1 MALGSPSASLANRL
15 VFWSPD
21 TYETSHAENGTSP
34 EGEDSLSGESD
45 GSRDGGVSMYV
56 QLFADMLK
64 EVLDHEGKLFVES
77 ELDLFM
83 KYHRLPYPAKYLF
96 CRLCLRKTDKWHR
109 LSSLKYES
117 ELGDGIIAVVK
128 TLCGRPQPPVS
139 SGEQEDVKPLLEE
152 QSFINPDLEPT
163 FRLPDP
169 QIKSE
174 TDVEPD
180 SRAAADVPTV
190 NLRAEVDEDVKPVL
204 NTSPAKGTNYPIIT
218 IDDREV
224 IDLTFDGDDDGDGDE
239 TEVEEEIADEK
250 RLEVGPSTSRVYE
263 PSTPSLT
270 PRSPDFSVFADDEEQ
285 VSLFELLDCL
295 TTDELHDIAKQL
307 KLKTKVKRRDHL
319 IDSILR
325 SSSTQGTLAFPVVGT
340 RKGKEKAMVQ
350 SKLPFG
356 AKNKSLMQT
365 VLPFK
370 PREPYRTQ
378 QDRVRD
384 IVMTKLQKC
393 IRLNADV
400 VALFRRA
407 NLVYFRSTQ
416 HTSELLTPALLARAK
431 KRAYP
436 TYPYARTPD
445 IWRTRAELLAYEDA
459 LAVEAEVD
467 ALLENTT
474 SAWGRGR
481 DGSTMSRTPG
491 LSMGRPSRTPM
502 TPATGAC
509 SVSTPGKK
517 GVAIVAEEEAESV
530 RVKNARMVKEIL
542 ECIYPRWE
550 TLVAEKRDVEDEDGW
565 RKALQRFECGHILT
579 RVVCKG
585 AHALGIL
592 REYDRELQVLD
603 ALLAQTRW
611 RRGRRGRW
619 HDRRA
624 LLLMNHLRPSST
636 SSTSPSSSPSPS
648 PTSITSR
655 VADHD
660 ASTLRGV
667 VAALEDPDT
676 HIVFRPMLERRLTRL
691 EKWLD
696 IPADERHECAGR
708 LRKAAEVYVKGVRV
722 DRRLMLDEAGRVV
735 DKGNGSL
742 SWANRRDTSP
752 QKRLEEVK
760 QEKGGGKSIWKGRD
774 GDEVSVEE
782 LALQHYEDIHGCKG
796 FHSEGRIVTTLFGL
810 LFWDV
815 IFAPLPGAFETRY
828 QAAPLDLAEDT
839 FYYAR
844 QAIADARIAEI
855 EAGRAAE
862 ILEETWRA
870 HEGVVCVGVRWD
882 MFAKDDLVGIVKCMD
897 PKALA
902 VICRLMCED
911 YAGRT
916 GGVPDLIVWN
926 EEEGWAKF
934 VEVKGPGDSLQENQK
949 VWIDVLLQAG
959 MPVEVC
965 HVYEAGSTPKKAKP
979 KPKPPKASAQKTPGK
994 RKAGGGRKRKR
1005 GARDDGSEPD
1015 DFELV
1020 IESEEGGEE
1029 ENVDYSQL
1037 DRGTDEEVEDELEP
1051 VKKKR
1056 RKTLRAEPESPV
1068 ARKVARLNSQA
1079 EVLNATPEAR
1089 RTRSRSRAR

>member
-1 MALGSPSASLANRL
+1 MVLGSPSASLANKL

-21 TYETSHAENGTSP
+21 TDDTSHAEDGPSSADAQDGAAAKA
-34 EGEDSLSGESD
+34 EGSKHD
-45 GSRDGGVSMYV
+45 GVSMYV
-56 QLFADMLK
+56 KLFEDMLK
-64 EVLDHEGKLFVES
+64 DVIDGEAHLFVED
-77 ELDLFM
+77 ELNCFM
-83 KYHRLPYPAKYLF
+83 KYHRLPYEAKYLF

-117 ELGDGIIAVVK
+117 ELGDGIVAAVE
-128 TLCGRPQPPVS
+128 TLCGRPQAPAPAAQ
-139 SGEQEDVKPLLEE
+139 EEDVKPAVDG
-152 QSFINPDLEPT
+152 INSILPDLEPR
-163 FRLPDP
+163 FRLPGPPVKTEPDTEP
-169 QIKSE
+169 HSLGEPAAFVKSE
-174 TDVEPD
+174 ESSEVQDDV
-180 SRAAADVPTV
+180 
-190 NLRAEVDEDVKPVL
+190 NPVL
-204 NTSPAKGTNYPIIT
+204 KTSATNPSSFPVIMIE
-218 IDDREV
+218 DREV
-224 IDLTFDGDDDGDGDE
+224 IDLTFDDDGDE
-239 TEVEEEIADEK
+239 TEVEA
-250 RLEVGPSTSRVYE
+250 EVLDDKFAQAGPSASPVYE

-270 PRSPDFSVFADDEEQ
+270 PRAPDFSVFADDEEQ
-285 VSLFELLDCL
+285 ASLLELLDCL
-295 TTDELHDIAKQL
+295 TTDELHDIARQL
-307 KLKTKVKRRDHL
+307 KLKTKVKKRDIL

-325 SSSTQGTLAFPVVGT
+325 SSSTQGTLAFPVVGS
-340 RKGKEKAMVQ
+340 RKGKEKAKVQ

-356 AKNKSLMQT
+356 AKAKPLTQT

-384 IVMTKLQKC
+384 IVMDKLQKC

-436 TYPYARTPD
+436 TYPYARTHD

-474 SAWGRGR
+474 SSWGGGR
-481 DGSTMSRTPG
+481 DRSSTASRTPG
-491 LSMGRPSRTPM
+491 LGPGMGMGRGSRTPVAPSKGGSVAAE
-502 TPATGAC
+502 TP
-509 SVSTPGKK
+509 
-517 GVAIVAEEEAESV
+517 ESV
-530 RVKNARMVKEIL
+530 RGRKGQEEEEESVRMKNARAVTDIL

-550 TLVAEKRDVEDEDGW
+550 RLVATKPEVEDEDGR

-592 REYDRELQVLD
+592 HQYDRELEVLN

-624 LLLMNHLRPSST
+624 LLLMNHLRPST
-636 SSTSPSSSPSPS
+636 SSPSSSTATVTAIS
-648 PTSITSR
+648 
-655 VADHD
+655 DHD
-660 ASTLRGV
+660 SATLQSV
-667 VAALEDPDT
+667 IAALEDADT

-696 IPADERHECAGR
+696 VPVAERHQCVGR
-708 LRKAAEVYVKGVRV
+708 LAKAGEVFVKGVRV
-722 DRRLMLDEAGRVV
+722 DRRLRLDEAGRVLGGKA
-735 DKGNGSL
+735 DGNGAGVL
-742 SWANRRDTSP
+742 SWANRRETSP
-752 QKRLEEVK
+752 QKRGAQDEP
-760 QEKGGGKSIWKGRD
+760 EKFGGKSVWKGRD
-774 GDEVSVEE
+774 GEEVSVEA
-782 LALQHYEDIHGCKG
+782 LALQHYEDRHGCKG

-815 IFAPLPGAFETRY
+815 LFAPIPGAFETRY

-844 QAIADARIAEI
+844 QDLADARLAEI

-862 ILEETWRA
+862 ILDGAWTA

-882 MFAKDDLVGIVKCMD
+882 LFAREDLVEIVKCING
-897 PKALA
+897 KALA

-916 GGVPDLIVWN
+916 GGVPDLLVWN
-926 EEEGWAKF
+926 EAEGWAKF

-965 HVYEAGSTPKKAKP
+965 HVYEAGSTPKKVKP
-979 KPKPPKASAQKTPGK
+979 KPKPKPQAKGSSARKVLGK
-994 RKAGGGRKRKR
+994 RKTGAGQKRKR
-1005 GARDDGSEPD
+1005 GTNATADTESDSDESVRI
-1015 DFELV
+1015 V
-1020 IESEEGGEE
+1020 ESEDDEDE

-1037 DRGTDEEVEDELEP
+1037 DRYTDEEVEEVLEP
-1051 VKKKR
+1051 PKKKR
-1056 RKTLRAEPESPV
+1056 RKNGARDEPESPV
-1068 ARKVARLNSQA
+1068 ARKVARLNSQP
-1079 EVLNATPEAR
+1079 EILNAV
-1089 RTRSRSRAR
+1089 

>member
-1 MALGSPSASLANRL
+1 MVLGSPSASLTNKL

-21 TYETSHAENGTSP
+21 TEDTSQA
-34 EGEDSLSGESD
+34 DD
-45 GSRDGGVSMYV
+45 GSANAGNAGGAAEKAEGSKHDGVSMYV
-56 QLFADMLK
+56 KLFEEMLK
-64 EVLDHEGKLFVES
+64 EVIDGEAHLFVED
-77 ELDLFM
+77 ELNCFM
-83 KYHRLPYPAKYLF
+83 KYHRLPYEAKYLF

-117 ELGDGIIAVVK
+117 ELGDGIVAAVE
-128 TLCGRPQPPVS
+128 TLCGRPQPPAPAA
-139 SGEQEDVKPLLEE
+139 EEEDVKPAVEDIVL
-152 QSFINPDLEPT
+152 PDLEPQ
-163 FRLPDP
+163 FQLPDP
-169 QIKSE
+169 PIKA
-174 TDVEPD
+174 EPD
-180 SRAAADVPTV
+180 AEPPQSLGEPAAP
-190 NLRAEVDEDVKPVL
+190 VKPEEQ
-204 NTSPAKGTNYPIIT
+204 P
-218 IDDREV
+218 EV
-224 IDLTFDGDDDGDGDE
+224 IDLTFDDDGDE
-239 TEVEEEIADEK
+239 TEA
-250 RLEVGPSTSRVYE
+250 GPSASPVYE

-270 PRSPDFSVFADDEEQ
+270 PRAPDFSVFADDEEQ
-285 VSLFELLDCL
+285 ASLFELLDCL

-307 KLKTKVKRRDHL
+307 KLKTKVKKRDNL

-325 SSSTQGTLAFPVVGT
+325 SSSTQATLAFPVVGS
-340 RKGKEKAMVQ
+340 RKGKEKAMMQ
-350 SKLPFG
+350 SKLSFS
-356 AKNKSLMQT
+356 AKTKPLMQT

-370 PREPYRTQ
+370 PLGSYRTQ

-384 IVMTKLQKC
+384 IVMAKLQKC

-400 VALFRRA
+400 VSLFRRA

-436 TYPYARTPD
+436 TYPYARTHD
-445 IWRTRAELLAYEDA
+445 IWRSRAELLAYEDA

-474 SAWGRGR
+474 SAWGAGR
-481 DGSTMSRTPG
+481 DRSTASRTPG
-491 LSMGRPSRTPM
+491 LGTGMGMGRVRGSRTPM
-502 TPATGAC
+502 TPA
-509 SVSTPGKK
+509 K
-517 GVAIVAEEEAESV
+517 GGIVAAETPVSVRGRKGQEEEEESA
-530 RVKNARMVKEIL
+530 RLKNARAVTDIL

-550 TLVAEKRDVEDEDGW
+550 RLVATKPEVDDEDGR

-585 AHALGIL
+585 AYALGIL
-592 REYDRELQVLD
+592 HEYERELEVLD

-624 LLLMNHLRPSST
+624 LLLMNHLRPAS
-636 SSTSPSSSPSPS
+636 SPSSSSAS
-648 PTSITSR
+648 FTVTS
-655 VADHD
+655 DHD
-660 ASTLRGV
+660 AATLEGV
-667 VAALEDPDT
+667 IAALEDPDT

-696 IPADERHECAGR
+696 VPVAERHECVGR
-708 LRKAAEVYVKGVRV
+708 LAKAEEVFVKGVRV
-722 DRRLMLDEAGRVV
+722 DRRLKLDEAGRVLGG
-735 DKGNGSL
+735 KGGENATL
-742 SWANRRDTSP
+742 SWANRRETSP
-752 QKRLEEVK
+752 QKRGARDEP
-760 QEKGGGKSIWKGRD
+760 EKFGGKSVWKGRD
-774 GDEVSVEE
+774 GEEVSVEA
-782 LALQHYEDIHGCKG
+782 LALQHYEDQHGCKG

-815 IFAPLPGAFETRY
+815 LFAPIPGAFETRY

-844 QAIADARIAEI
+844 QALADARLAEI

-862 ILEETWRA
+862 ILEQAWTA

-882 MFAKDDLVGIVKCMD
+882 LFTREDLVGIVKCMD
-897 PKALA
+897 RKALA

-926 EEEGWAKF
+926 EEKGWAKF

-965 HVYEAGSTPKKAKP
+965 HVYEAGSTPKKAKA
-979 KPKPPKASAQKTPGK
+979 KPKAQTKGSSVKKK
-994 RKAGGGRKRKR
+994 RKTGAGQKRKR
-1005 GARDDGSEPD
+1005 ARNASADSDADSD
-1015 DFELV
+1015 ASV
-1020 IESEEGGEE
+1020 RIVESEDGEDG

-1037 DRGTDEEVEDELEP
+1037 DRYTDEEVEEALEP
-1051 VKKKR
+1051 AKKKKR
-1056 RKTLRAEPESPV
+1056 RNVGRDEPESPV
-1068 ARKVARLNSQA
+1068 ARKVARLNSQP
-1079 EVLNATPEAR
+1079 EILNAV
-1089 RTRSRSRAR
+1089 